1 MVRSATTTA
10 LKKHIKESP
19 ELQKLIAKRKRSRQR
34 LTVALSVAGVLLV
47 VGLGF
52 AARMHRILIQTVTVT
67 GNKIIDTDA
76 IVAVVQADLAG
87 SYAYVVPKK
96 NALIYPHDKIVADLA
111 QQFPR
116 LRNITVSRTG
126 FTSVVV
132 DVVEERGVSLWCGTV
147 IDPLDL
153 SAPCYFVDDMGMII
167 DEAPHYSG
175 NVYPRF
181 FGSTLLSLG
190 ESPLGKPFVAQDSY
204 ARLLA
209 FHTELKNLGF
219 SIQSIRLGPGDEN
232 AFILYLDSTH
242 TALVR
247 FRAGDDYAIL
257 LANLKAAIAKKELS
271 EALKKDIQNLQYF
284 DLRFTNKVYYKFSDD
299 ATAQ

>member
-1 MVRSATTTA
+1 MARSATTTA

-34 LTVALSVAGVLLV
+34 LTVAFSVAGVLLV
-47 VGLGF
+47 VGIGF
-52 AARMHRILIQTVTVT
+52 AARMQRVLIQTVTVA

-76 IVAVVQADLAG
+76 IVAVVQANLSG
-87 SYAYVVPKK
+87 SYVYVVPKK
-96 NALIYPHDKIVADLA
+96 NALVYPHDKIVADLA

-132 DVVEERGVSLWCGTV
+132 DVVEERGIALWCGTV
-147 IDPLDL
+147 TESIHL
-153 SAPCYFVDDMGMII
+153 SAPCYFADDKGMII

-181 FGSTLLSLG
+181 FGSPLLSEG
-190 ESPLGKPFVAQDSY
+190 EAPLGKPFIAQDTY
-204 ARLLA
+204 TRLLS
-209 FHTELKNLGF
+209 FHADVQGLGF
-219 SIQSIRLGPGDEN
+219 SLQAVRLGPGDEN
-232 AFILYLDSTH
+232 AFILDQGTGH
-242 TALVR
+242 TALMR

-257 LANLKAAIAKKELS
+257 LANLKAALAKKELS
-271 EALKKDIQNLQYF
+271 EALIQNKQKLQYF
-284 DLRFTNKVYYKFSDD
+284 DLRFTNKVYYKFNED